1 MDYEQFRTRF
11 LEALDAAGLMRALPW
26 PVEAVS
32 LDSMSRTYRII
43 VRRTAQQARPFYV
56 SATLSWEWDAALA
69 ARSATTEEDL
79 LIELLGRDGY
89 YLVTEQPWLRVD
101 VTLTASLPMDS
112 PIPMP
117 EADTWRRW
125 SAEVNARLSPLLPI
139 ESADSEYPMDDDY
152 GLRVLSSRS
161 EPTAQLSCDPDTGR
175 LYLTC
180 VELSAWQG
188 IDLPR
193 QWDNPDR
200 EPDPPPGAQLADF
213 AERVYHALQ
222 EWEVCLKYL

>member
-1 MDYEQFRTRF
+1 MEYEQFRTRF

-43 VRRTAQQARPFYV
+43 VRRTAQQPRPFYV
-56 SATLSWEWDAALA
+56 SATLSWKWDAALA

-79 LIELLGRDGY
+79 LIGLLGRDGY

-139 ESADSEYPMDDDY
+139 ESEDDQHLMGDEY

-213 AERVYHALQ
+213 AERVYYALQ